1 MDLRIA
7 QEGVAEYHAAAHQE
21 RDLDTHYAVI
31 LPQKKESPQPSKAS
45 GALTTEQENLTMN
58 AAETAST
65 STNSGDVTRR
75 ALRHRLRSI
84 SLEYDPDKPAGIPAE
99 LSDLWDEL
107 ADELDRLSDWLSE
120 AGSIGGMHLYRGAS
134 PVADMYTR
142 CVRKRW
148 QTAVDRYIENL
159 PADICLSCARTH
171 AALDAAGLEYEVL
184 AS

>member
-1 MDLRIA
+1 MDA
-7 QEGVAEYHAAAHQE
+7 
-21 RDLDTHYAVI
+21 
-31 LPQKKESPQPSKAS
+31 SKS
-45 GALTTEQENLTMN
+45 S
-58 AAETAST
+58 ST
-65 STNSGDVTRR
+65 STNGGDVTRR
-75 ALRHRLRSI
+75 ALRRQLREV
-84 SLEYDPDKPAGIPAE
+84 SLRYTEKSADIPAE
-99 LSDLWDEL
+99 LDEL
-107 ADELDRLSDWLSE
+107 WEEIADEIDRLDDWLSD
-120 AGSIGGMHLYRGAS
+120 AGSIGGMMLYRGAS

>member
-31 LPQKKESPQPSKAS
+31 LPQKKREPPSPPSKQ
-45 GALTTEQENLTMN
+45 GTLTTEQENLTMN

-159 PADICLSCARTH
+159 PASCAECARTH
-171 AALDAAGLEYEVL
+171 AHLDAAGLKYEVL